1 MATGNRKPV
10 LPGNA
15 AVHVTGGSEHPMPKQ
30 SKPKSYQTGGNVRGP
45 GTGTSDSII
54 ARISNGEYVLP
65 KESVDMV
72 GLSNLEA
79 LRQAGLQARQ
89 GLPPPPGY
97 ADGGMVG
104 NSYGSYVDDETRKRL
119 NADVGNMGN
128 NLDASLKSATTGA
141 TPTMSPA
148 YGVGAVSPPAPKPQS
163 ALSSSVPATP
173 GNEWGSLNDK
183 WGIERPNA
191 SSLPPPPNSWTSG
204 QQQST
209 TTTPQTQQPYTL
221 QSMQPPPRFQAP
233 QGKGYQQLPGSDYF
247 ARSQTLQP
255 GSPEYQDA
263 QRQRLGGGLGSFAG
277 GSNPLYTRSYMGP
290 AGTAVGLSS
299 VAPGRGSLSV
309 ADQGN
314 GGTVEG
320 NVAAINRQIAALQDL
335 NQARLDDP
343 VNGRFS
349 FGQGTKNPFSLP
361 GDSFQDSRARAA
373 QFDQLVKDA
382 NSGTRG
388 ERQSAAKGLQSL
400 MGLMQGN
407 QQQALGLAQVFQ
419 NQQENRASALAR
431 QQQLRQQAMA
441 DAQKYGLDL
450 RRFGLDL
457 TKEERAAEE
466 AKTKPLSTDQTRA
479 WLAQNIMNAYAK
491 RDQKTIDDLT
501 KYYNTLFGEQ
511 SDLSML
517 LSQPQAT

>member
-1 MATGNRKPV
+1 METNRYNPR
-10 LPGNA
+10 A
-15 AVHVTGGSEHPMPKQ
+15 
-30 SKPKSYQTGGNVRGP
+30 
-45 GTGTSDSII
+45 I
-54 ARISNGEYVLP
+54 
-65 KESVDMV
+65 
-72 GLSNLEA
+72 
-79 LRQAGLQARQ
+79 
-89 GLPPPPGY
+89 PGY
-97 ADGGMVG
+97 AEGGLVG
-104 NSYGSYVDDETRKRL
+104 NTYGSYITDDQRRQL
-119 NADVGNMGN
+119 NSQLGDSVSSGLNSI
-128 NLDASLKSATTGA
+128 DASLKSAGA
-141 TPTMSPA
+141 NASPTISTA
-148 YGVGAVSPPAPKPQS
+148 YGVGAVTPPAPKPQS

-263 QRQRLGGGLGSFAG
+263 QRQRLGGGPGSFAG
-277 GSNPLYTRSYMGP
+277 GSEPLYERSYMGP

-299 VAPGRGSLSV
+299 VAPGRGTLSV

-361 GDSFQDSRARAA
+361 GDSYQDSRARAA
-373 QFDQLVKDA
+373 QFDQLVKEA
-382 NSGTRG
+382 NGGTRG

-407 QQQALGLAQVFQ
+407 QQQDLGLAQIFQ
-419 NQQENRASALAR
+419 NQQESRASALAR
-431 QQQLRQQAMA
+431 QQQLQQQAQA
-441 DAQKYGLDL
+441 DAQRYGLEAG
-450 RRFGLDL
+450 RFGLSLDQHDL
-457 TKEERAAEE
+457 ERQKLQRDLSNDQRAAEQ
-466 AKTKPLSTDQTRA
+466 AKAKPLSTDQMKAGMIQR
-479 WLAQNIMNAYAK
+479 IMEAHAK
-491 RDQKTIDDLT
+491 GDQKTIDDLT
-501 KYYNTLFGEQ
+501 KYYNTLFGKQ
-511 SDLSML
+511 PDLSML

>member
-1 MATGNRKPV
+1 MKKKGC
-10 LPGNA
+10 
-15 AVHVTGGSEHPMPKQ
+15 
-30 SKPKSYQTGGNVRGP
+30 KPKKYQDGGRVRGP
-45 GTGTSDSII
+45 GTATSDSIL
-54 ARISNGEYVLP
+54 ARVANGEFILP
-65 KESVDMV
+65 SESVDIA
-72 GLSNLEA
+72 GADKLEA
-79 LRQAGLQARQ
+79 LRQAGLAKRRQ
-89 GLPPPPGY
+89 DQGIKGY
-97 ADGGMVG
+97 ASGGLVG
-104 NSYGSYVDDETRKRL
+104 NSYGSYVDDKTREQL
-119 NADVGNMGN
+119 NSQLGKDF
-128 NLDASLKSATTGA
+128 DASLKSATDGA
-141 TPTMSPA
+141 TPTMSTA
-148 YGVGAVSPPAPKPQS
+148 YGVGAVTPPAPKPQS

-255 GSPEYQDA
+255 GSLGYQDA

-277 GSNPLYTRSYMGP
+277 GSEPLYERSYMGP
-290 AGTAVGLSS
+290 AGTAVGISS

-349 FGQGTKNPFSLP
+349 FGEGTKNPFSLP

-382 NSGTRG
+382 SSGTRG

-419 NQQENRASALAR
+419 NQQESRASALAR
-431 QQQLRQQAMA
+431 QQQLQQQAMA

-450 RRFGLDL
+450 GRFGLSL
-457 TKEERAAEE
+457 QQEQRAADNDISKASQPTTTQLQAQLISRMEE
-466 AKTKPLSTDQTRA
+466 ARVKGDANTYQSLLDVYRNYGFAKPQDQILMPPA
-479 WLAQNIMNAYAK
+479 
-491 RDQKTIDDLT
+491 
-501 KYYNTLFGEQ
+501 
-511 SDLSML
+511 
-517 LSQPQAT
+517 